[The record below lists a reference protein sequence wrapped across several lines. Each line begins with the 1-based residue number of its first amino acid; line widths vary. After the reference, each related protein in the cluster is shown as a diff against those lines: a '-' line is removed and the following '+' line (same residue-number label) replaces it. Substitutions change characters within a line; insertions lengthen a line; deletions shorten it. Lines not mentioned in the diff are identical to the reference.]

1 MGLKDAP
8 QVTALNDGRKF
19 WSADFGSF
27 RAKVYVQ
34 KQHPLAD
41 IVNFGYLA
49 PYLLIFEEKEMTQE
63 EAVRF
68 SDERGFSAIAEEY
81 SGSVVFIYPTSEHGW
96 EDAPASL
103 FADVIANSR
112 IHQYY
117 QDGYVKSRDRF
128 TGEWQDKYIRGAIF
142 RTAVYGYGKSAD
154 HIAKHLLDTVSGEYL
169 WGPGEITPACVIL
182 ENLSVIPHPGRR
194 DIPVVS
200 VGNSEEVNR
209 SLREACDHLLVKDAA
224 DTVQDF
230 HSFVWKYKRWVGV
243 LKENPDIDEM
253 GIVREPGVVTVKT
266 TPDNNGDDRDTTER
280 QIGYVAWYNKDLADT
295 GSLPTVLAF
304 HGGGDS
310 AFYISYESGWNR
322 IANKYGFLLIAV
334 ENHVNSTASEIIEL
348 LDILKKKYPIDEKR
362 LYATGFS
369 MGGCKSWDLFQEY
382 PEMFAALAPMDA
394 TFEVGLNIYG
404 KPAPVEINRTHP
416 VPLFYAGGEESPLP
430 ELPFQAEKCT
440 DRIRYVFEVN
450 RLKKPYTAKYE
461 ERESWDEPIWGVT
474 GDRVEKIE
482 DTSKGSTLTIHYFT
496 DENGEETTALAS
508 ISKQGHDCRP
518 HTCEEAW
525 KFMSRFSR

>member
-1 MGLKDAP
+1 MGLKDTP
-8 QVTALNDGRKF
+8 QVTDLNDGRKF

-27 RAKVYVQ
+27 RAKVFVQ

-63 EAVRF
+63 EAIRF

-81 SGSVVFIYPTSEHGW
+81 SGSVVFVYPSSERGW
-96 EDAPASL
+96 DDAPASL

-112 IHQYY
+112 IHQYFK
-117 QDGYVKSRDRF
+117 DGYVMSRDRF

-142 RTAVYGYGKSAD
+142 RTAVYGYGRSAD
-154 HIAKHLLDTVSGEYL
+154 HIANNLLKTVEGEFL

-182 ENLSVIPHPGRR
+182 EGLSVIPHPGRR

-200 VGNSEEVNR
+200 VGNSEEVNS
-209 SLREACDHLLVKDAA
+209 SLRESCDHLLARDLADPADAA
-224 DTVQDF
+224 KDF
-230 HSFVWKYKRWVGV
+230 HSFVWKYKRWVGN
-243 LKENPDIDEM
+243 LQENPDIDEM
-253 GIVREPGVVTVKT
+253 GIVREPGVLTVKT
-266 TPDNNGDDRDTTER
+266 TPDNNGDDKDTTEHR
-280 QIGYVAWYNKDLADT
+280 IGYVAWYNRDLKDAQ
-295 GSLPTVLAF
+295 SLPTVLLF

-310 AFYISYESGWNR
+310 
-322 IANKYGFLLIAV
+322 V
-334 ENHVNSTASEIIEL
+334 
-348 LDILKKKYPIDEKR
+348 
-362 LYATGFS
+362 
-369 MGGCKSWDLFQEY
+369 
-382 PEMFAALAPMDA
+382 
-394 TFEVGLNIYG
+394 
-404 KPAPVEINRTHP
+404 NRTYP

-450 RLKKPYTAKYE
+450 RLKKPYTARFE
-461 ERESWDEPIWGVT
+461 ERDSWDEPIWGVT
-474 GDRVEKIE
+474 GDRTEKIE
-482 DTSKGSTLTIHYFT
+482 DVSRGSVLTIHYFE
-496 DENGEETTALAS
+496 DENSKETTALAS
-508 ISKQGHDCRP
+508 ISRQGHDCRP